1 MSGFLRAAWLVLRKD
16 LRVESRSREMLL
28 TTLFFALSCVLVF
41 SVVFVR
47 GGQAV
52 EGAAGGIL
60 WIVIAFSGTL
70 ALGRTFERERHH
82 DALRGLLLAP
92 VDRPAIYVGK
102 LLGVLLLLGVVEA
115 VVVVMVAFLFG
126 APLFQYVWRL
136 LALLSL
142 GTIGFASVGTLFSA
156 MLVRTGNRAV
166 LLPVLLYPV
175 TIPVLMMG
183 VVGTAAL
190 LPPEPD
196 LPMAQ
201 VGIGVLFF
209 FDAVFLT
216 LALWVFEPL
225 MTE

>member
-1 MSGFLRAAWLVLRKD
+1 MSGFLRVAWLVLRKD

-28 TTLFFALSCVLVF
+28 TTLFFAVSCVLVF

-82 DALRGLLLAP
+82 DALGGLLLAP
-92 VDRPAIYVGK
+92 VGRPAIYVGK
-102 LLGVLLLLGVVEA
+102 LLGVLLLLWVVEA
-115 VVVVMVAFLFG
+115 VVVVMVAFLFR
-126 APLFQYVWRL
+126 APLFQHVWRL

-190 LPPEPD
+190 LQPEPD
-196 LPMAQ
+196 LAMAR

-209 FDAVFLT
+209 FDVVFLT
-216 LALWVFEPL
+216 LALWTFEPL
-225 MTE
+225 MSE